1 MTEQHPQT
9 PQTPQTEQTEQSGKP
24 GASEQTGESG
34 ASGAS
39 GASGKPGASGESGKP
54 GASGESGSAQRIPIP
69 GGHPRHALSPLLN
82 APVRLSVVAALAP
95 VHRAEFGF
103 VRDLVEVTDSALSK
117 QVAGLEEGGLV
128 AVDKGRVGRRPRTW
142 LSLTEEGREVYGRHL
157 AALRAIADGLGAP
170 APPPP
175 EA

>member
-1 MTEQHPQT
+1 MTEQHPQP
-9 PQTPQTEQTEQSGKP
+9 PQPGKP
-24 GASEQTGESG
+24 GASEQTEQTEQTGEPG
-34 ASGAS
+34 EPGE
-39 GASGKPGASGESGKP
+39 PGASGE
-54 GASGESGSAQRIPIP
+54 SGESGSAQRIPIP

-117 QVAGLEEGGLV
+117 QVAGLEEAGLV

-175 EA
+175 WAEIKSLDPADGAS